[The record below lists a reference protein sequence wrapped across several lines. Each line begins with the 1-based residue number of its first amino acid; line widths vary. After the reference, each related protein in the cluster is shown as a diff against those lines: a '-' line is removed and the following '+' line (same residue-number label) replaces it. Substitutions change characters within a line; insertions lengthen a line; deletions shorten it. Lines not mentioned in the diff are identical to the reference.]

1 MRMTPKV
8 PLTSLRAFDAV
19 VRTGGVGAAARHLGV
34 TQSAVSQQLR
44 TLEASL
50 GVPLLVRDGRSIRPT
65 EAGERLGARL
75 GSAFEEIDAALADVV
90 RSDAALTVSLPPTFA
105 IRWLI
110 PRLSDFQARH
120 PLVAI
125 RLVTTAAFADFR
137 RDGIDCAIRYGTGR
151 WPGLHSEL
159 LMRGDI
165 FPVAAPAMAKRL
177 ARTSDLARV
186 PWLIVDS
193 APRPAD
199 WPTWLSAAKADGMAP
214 PSTMHFANS
223 GEAIAAA
230 VAGLGVAMAHR
241 PFAEDDLAAGRLIAP
256 FKVTAQ
262 ASDAYWLV
270 CPPATEARSSF
281 QAFRVFRA
289 WLLKA
294 VNGSAG
300 S

>member
-1 MRMTPKV
+1 MVPKV

-19 VRTGGVGAAARHLGV
+19 VRTGGVGAAARQLGV

-44 TLEASL
+44 ALEASL
-50 GVPLLVRDGRSIRPT
+50 GVPLLVRDGRSVRPT
-65 EAGERLGARL
+65 DAGQRLGARL
-75 GSAFEEIDAALADVV
+75 GPAFEEIDAALADAV

-120 PLVAI
+120 PQVAI

-137 RDGIDCAIRYGTGR
+137 RDGIDCAIRYGTGK
-151 WPGLHSEL
+151 WPGFHAEL
-159 LMRGDI
+159 LLRGDI
-165 FPVAAPAMAKRL
+165 FPVATPAMAKRL
-177 ARTSDLARV
+177 TKPFDLARV

-199 WPTWLSAAKADGMAP
+199 WPTWLAAAKAEGVTAP
-214 PSTMHFANS
+214 SAMHFANS

-241 PFAEDDLAAGRLIAP
+241 PFAEDDLAAGRLVAP

-281 QAFRVFRA
+281 QAFRVFRT

-294 VNGSAG
+294 VSG
-300 S
+300 